1 MNLFSRLQRIGVSKN
16 FPEYVNS
23 KIKLCNAVAFFNLIL
38 VALPFTLISFIYVP
52 KIAFIPILGILAV
65 VLVWL
70 LNKLKVIYFARIL
83 SSVSP
88 ILLTALFAGYL
99 MDRGDQPPLVL
110 VLFMLCF
117 SLVPFLV
124 FDIRERAYMIIS
136 ALINFF
142 IFISIDYTAGFLDAT
157 LDASFIT
164 SGVLYQL
171 NYVISILLAYVIV
184 FLLAFINYRSELK
197 SQQLIENN
205 KKQTQDLHESENV
218 LKKNLEEVQK
228 AQEEEKNRAWVT
240 EGLGR
245 INNLTRQF
253 DDPAALSKEVINE
266 IVKYVDANQG
276 AIYLVEKDEESEEAY
291 MEMKAAFAFGRRK
304 TIKDKVKPGEGLIGQ
319 CYLEKDM
326 IFLTEVPDDF
336 VRIKSG
342 LGDAPP
348 KNIVIMPLMTNE
360 KIEGILEIAS
370 FQVLP
375 KYKVDYLKKLGES
388 LATSFS
394 MNKIN
399 ANTKRLLELSQEQEE
414 QMRSQAEELH
424 QNMEELQA
432 TQEEMERKNK
442 ETQEQNHQLQQQEEE
457 LRQNMEELQATTEE
471 MERKSKE
478 TEEQNE
484 QLQQQEE
491 EMRQNMEELNAQS
504 DEMEKQMNEM
514 MQLQSEM
521 KAREDILNETTII
534 SEADLRGTITYVNQK
549 LIDVAKYSR
558 EEMIGKGH
566 NLFRHPD
573 MPSEV
578 YKLMWD
584 TIQSGKVF
592 RGIVKNRAKDGSVYW
607 VDAVISP
614 VLDVEGKP
622 KKYVGV
628 RYVIE
633 QEEIAQ
639 KLFDEQLKRLGLK

>member
-1 MNLFSRLQRIGVSKN
+1 MNLFSRLQRVGVSKN
-16 FPEYVNS
+16 YPEYVNS
-23 KIKLCNAVAFFNLIL
+23 KIKLCNVVAFFNLIL
-38 VALPFTLISFIYVP
+38 VAVPFTIISFIYVP
-52 KIAFIPILGILAV
+52 KIVFIPILGILAV
-65 VLVWL
+65 VFVWI
-70 LNKLKVIYFARIL
+70 LNKLKAIYFARIL

-88 ILLTALFAGYL
+88 ILLTALFTGYL
-99 MDRGDQPPLVL
+99 MERGDQPPLVL
-110 VLFMLCF
+110 VLFMLGF
-117 SLVPFLV
+117 SLIPFLV

-136 ALINFF
+136 ALINFL
-142 IFISIDYTAGFLDAT
+142 IFMSIDYTAGFLDAS
-157 LDASFIT
+157 LDASFIRT
-164 SGVLYQL
+164 GVLYQL
-171 NYVISILLAYVIV
+171 NYVVAILLSYVIV
-184 FLLAFINYRSELK
+184 FMLAFINYRSELK
-197 SQQLIENN
+197 SQRLIENN
-205 KKQTQDLHESENV
+205 EKQTQDLHESENI

-245 INNLTRQF
+245 INNLTRQY
-253 DDPAALSKEVINE
+253 DNPAALSKEVISE
-266 IVKYVDANQG
+266 IVKYIDANQG

-304 TIKDKVKPGEGLIGQ
+304 AIKDKVRPGEGLIGQ

-326 IFLTEVPDDF
+326 IYLTEVPDDF

-375 KYKVDYLKKLGES
+375 DYKIDYLKKLGES

-432 TQEEMERKNK
+432 TQEEMERKNR
-442 ETQEQNHQLQQQEEE
+442 ETQEQNEQLQQQEEE
-457 LRQNMEELQATTEE
+457 LRQNMEEL
-471 MERKSKE
+471 S
-478 TEEQNE
+478 
-484 QLQQQEE
+484 
-491 EMRQNMEELNAQS
+491 AQS
-504 DEMEKQMNEM
+504 DEMETQMNEM
-514 MQLQSEM
+514 MKLQSEM
-521 KAREDILNETTII
+521 KARENILNETTIV
-534 SEADLRGTITYVNQK
+534 SEADLHGTIIYVNQK
-549 LIDVAKYSR
+549 LIEVAKYSR

-614 VLDVEGKP
+614 VLDAQGKP
-622 KKYVGV
+622 EKYIGV

-639 KLFDEQLKRLGLK
+639 KLFDEQLEKLGLK

>member
-1 MNLFSRLQRIGVSKN
+1 MNIFSRLQRIGVSKN
-16 FPEYVNS
+16 YPEFVNS
-23 KIKLCNAVAFFNLIL
+23 KIKLSNAVAFFNLLL
-38 VALPFTLISFIYVP
+38 VAIPFTVIAYIYVP
-52 KIAFIPILGILAV
+52 TIMYIPLLGVLAV
-65 VLVWL
+65 VLTWL
-70 LNKLKVIYFARIL
+70 LNKYKAIYLARML
-83 SSVSP
+83 SSISP
-88 ILLTALFAGYL
+88 ILLTAIFTGYL
-99 MDRGDQPPLVL
+99 MNRGDQPPLVL
-110 VLFMLCF
+110 VLFMLGF
-117 SLVPFLV
+117 SLIPFLV
-124 FDIRERAYMIIS
+124 FDIREKTYMILS
-136 ALINFF
+136 AVINFILF
-142 IFISIDYTAGFLDAT
+142 VSIDFIAGIFNGSLDA
-157 LDASFIT
+157 DFIT
-164 SGVLYQL
+164 SGILYQL
-171 NYVISILLAYVIV
+171 NFIISILLSYVIV
-184 FLLAFINYRSELK
+184 FMLAYINYRSELK
-197 SQQLIENN
+197 SQKLIEDNA
-205 KKQTQDLHESENV
+205 KQTEELHESENV

-245 INNLTRQF
+245 INNLTRQY
-253 DDPAALSKEVINE
+253 DNPAELSKEVISE

-276 AIYLVEKDEESEEAY
+276 AIYLVEKDEENEEPY

-304 TIKDKVKPGEGLIGQ
+304 SIKDKVKVGEGLIGQ

-360 KIEGILEIAS
+360 KIEGILEVAS

-375 KYKVDYLKKLGES
+375 DYKVDYLKKLGES

-432 TQEEMERKNK
+432 TQEEMERKNR
-442 ETQEQNHQLQQQEEE
+442 ETEEQNQQLQQQEEE
-457 LRQNMEELQATTEE
+457 LRQNMEEL
-471 MERKSKE
+471 S
-478 TEEQNE
+478 
-484 QLQQQEE
+484 
-491 EMRQNMEELNAQS
+491 AQS
-504 DEMEKQMNEM
+504 DEMEHQMNEM

-521 KAREDILNETTII
+521 KAREDILNETTIV
-534 SEADLRGTITYVNQK
+534 SEADLHGTITYVNQK
-549 LIDVAKYSR
+549 LIDTAKYSR

-573 MPSEV
+573 MPSEI

-584 TIQSGKVF
+584 KIQSGEIF
-592 RGIVKNRAKDGSVYW
+592 RGIIKNRAKDGSIYW
-607 VDAVISP
+607 VDATISP
-614 VLDVEGKP
+614 ILHANGKP
-622 KKYVGV
+622 EKYIGV

-633 QEEIAQ
+633 QEEVAQ
-639 KLFDEQLKRLGLK
+639 KLFDEQLVKLGLKK

>member
-1 MNLFSRLQRIGVSKN
+1 MNLFSRLQRVGVSKN
-16 FPEYVNS
+16 YPEYVNS

-38 VALPFTLISFIYVP
+38 VAVPFTIISFIYVP
-52 KIAFIPILGILAV
+52 KIVFIPILGILAV
-65 VLVWL
+65 VFVWI
-70 LNKLKVIYFARIL
+70 LNKLKAIYFARIL

-88 ILLTALFAGYL
+88 ILLTALFTGYL
-99 MDRGDQPPLVL
+99 MERGDQPPLVL
-110 VLFMLCF
+110 VLFMLGF
-117 SLVPFLV
+117 SLIPFLV

-136 ALINFF
+136 ALINFL
-142 IFISIDYTAGFLDAT
+142 IFMSIDYTAGFLDAS
-157 LDASFIT
+157 LDASFIRT
-164 SGVLYQL
+164 GVLYQL
-171 NYVISILLAYVIV
+171 NYVVAILLSYVIV
-184 FLLAFINYRSELK
+184 FMLAFINYRSELK
-197 SQQLIENN
+197 SQRLIENN
-205 KKQTQDLHESENV
+205 EKQTQDLHESENI

-245 INNLTRQF
+245 INNLTRQY
-253 DDPAALSKEVINE
+253 DNPAALSKEVISE
-266 IVKYVDANQG
+266 IVKYIDANQG

-304 TIKDKVKPGEGLIGQ
+304 AIKDKVRPGEGLIGQ

-326 IFLTEVPDDF
+326 IYLTEVPDDF

-375 KYKVDYLKKLGES
+375 DYKIDYLKKLGES

-432 TQEEMERKNK
+432 TQEEMERKNR
-442 ETQEQNHQLQQQEEE
+442 ETQEQNEQLQQQEEE
-457 LRQNMEELQATTEE
+457 LRQNMEEL
-471 MERKSKE
+471 S
-478 TEEQNE
+478 
-484 QLQQQEE
+484 
-491 EMRQNMEELNAQS
+491 AQS
-504 DEMEKQMNEM
+504 DEMETQMNEM
-514 MQLQSEM
+514 MKLQSEM
-521 KAREDILNETTII
+521 KARENILNETTIV
-534 SEADLRGTITYVNQK
+534 SEADLHGTIIYVNQK
-549 LIDVAKYSR
+549 LIEVAKYSR

-614 VLDVEGKP
+614 VLDAQGKP
-622 KKYVGV
+622 EKYIGV

-639 KLFDEQLKRLGLK
+639 KLFDEQLEKLGLK

>member
-1 MNLFSRLQRIGVSKN
+1 MNIFSRLQRIGARKN
-16 FPEYVNS
+16 HPEHVKS
-23 KIKLCNAVAFFNLIL
+23 KIRLSNMAALFIIIF
-38 VALPFTLISFIYVP
+38 VALPFSVISFLYVP
-52 KIAFIPILGILAV
+52 TLLSIPLLGVIAMI
-65 VLVWL
+65 LVWVF
-70 LNKLKVIYFARIL
+70 NRVGAIYLARIL
-83 SSVSP
+83 PAVTP
-88 ILLTALFAGYL
+88 LLLAALFTSNL
-99 MDRGDQPPLVL
+99 MHNNEELPLVMFL
-110 VLFMLCF
+110 IMIAF
-117 SLVPFLV
+117 SIIPFLV
-124 FDIRERAYMIIS
+124 FDIREKGYLIFS
-136 ALINFF
+136 AVFNFVIFLAVDYLPF
-142 IFISIDYTAGFLDAT
+142 IWVDQVNLD
-157 LDASFIT
+157 FIT
-164 SGVLYQL
+164 EGILFQL
-171 NYVISILLAYVIV
+171 NYVVAILLTYSIV
-184 FLLAFINYRSELK
+184 FLLALFNYRSELK
-197 SQQLIENN
+197 SQKLIADNE
-205 KKQTQDLHESENV
+205 KQTKELHESENV

-253 DDPAALSKEVINE
+253 DNPAELSKEVISE

-276 AIYLVEKDEESEEAY
+276 AIYLVEKDEENEEPY

-304 TIKDKVKPGEGLIGQ
+304 SIKDKVQVGEGLIGQ

-360 KIEGILEIAS
+360 KIEGILEVAS

-375 KYKVDYLKKLGES
+375 EYKVDYLKKLGES

-442 ETQEQNHQLQQQEEE
+442 ETEEQNQQLQQQDEE
-457 LRQNMEELQATTEE
+457 LRQNMEEL
-471 MERKSKE
+471 S
-478 TEEQNE
+478 
-484 QLQQQEE
+484 
-491 EMRQNMEELNAQS
+491 AQS
-504 DEMEKQMNEM
+504 DEMEIQMNEM

-521 KAREDILNETTII
+521 KAREDILNESTIV
-534 SEADLRGTITYVNQK
+534 SEADLKGTIIYVNQK
-549 LIDVAKYSR
+549 LIDVAKYSK

-573 MPSEV
+573 MPSEIF
-578 YKLMWD
+578 KLLWD
-584 TIQSGKVF
+584 TIQSGNIF
-592 RGIVKNRAKDGSVYW
+592 RGIIKNKAKDGSVYW
-607 VDAVISP
+607 VDATISP
-614 VLDVEGKP
+614 VLDAKGTLE
-622 KKYVGV
+622 KYIGV

-633 QEEIAQ
+633 QEDVAQ
-639 KLFDEQLKRLGLK
+639 KLFDEQLIRLGLQ

>member
-1 MNLFSRLQRIGVSKN
+1 MNIFSRLQRIGVRDN
-16 FPEYVNS
+16 YPEYGNA
-23 KIKLCNAVAFFNLIL
+23 KIRLSNMAALFIMVFVAVPFSVIAYYYVPELIIIPLLGILVLSLVWVFNRIGAIYLARIL
-38 VALPFTLISFIYVP
+38 VAVTPLLLAATFT
-52 KIAFIPILGILAV
+52 A
-65 VLVWL
+65 
-70 LNKLKVIYFARIL
+70 N
-83 SSVSP
+83 
-88 ILLTALFAGYL
+88 L
-99 MDRGDQPPLVL
+99 MNGNDLRPLVL
-110 VLFMLCF
+110 YLIMISF
-117 SLVPFLV
+117 SIIPFLV
-124 FDIRERAYMIIS
+124 FDIREKKYLIIS
-136 ALINFF
+136 AILNFF
-142 IFISIDYTAGFLDAT
+142 IFSGVEYLPFLWVENVNLDFITEGFL
-157 LDASFIT
+157 F
-164 SGVLYQL
+164 QL
-171 NYVISILLAYVIV
+171 NYLVAFLLTYVVV
-184 FLLAFINYRSELK
+184 FLLAFFNYKSEIK
-197 SQQLIENN
+197 SQQLIEDN
-205 KKQTQDLHESENV
+205 KKQTEELHESENV

-253 DDPAALSKEVINE
+253 DDPAALSKEVISE
-266 IVKYVDANQG
+266 IVKYVDGNQG
-276 AIYLVEKDEESEEAY
+276 AIYLVEKEEENDEPF

-304 TIKDKVKPGEGLIGQ
+304 AIKDKVMPGEGLIGQ
-319 CYLEKDM
+319 CFLEKDM
-326 IFLTEVPDDF
+326 IYLTEVPDDF

-360 KIEGILEIAS
+360 KIEGILEVAS

-375 KYKVDYLKKLGES
+375 DYKVDYLKKLGES

-442 ETQEQNHQLQQQEEE
+442 ETEEQNQQLQQQEEE
-457 LRQNMEELQATTEE
+457 LRQNMEEL
-471 MERKSKE
+471 S
-478 TEEQNE
+478 
-484 QLQQQEE
+484 
-491 EMRQNMEELNAQS
+491 AQS
-504 DEMEKQMNEM
+504 DEMEIQMKEM
-514 MQLQSEM
+514 MKMQSEM
-521 KAREDILNETTII
+521 KAREDILNETTIV
-534 SEADLRGTITYVNQK
+534 SEADLHGTITYVNQK
-549 LIDVAKYSR
+549 LIDTAKYSR

-573 MPSEV
+573 MPSEI

-607 VDAVISP
+607 VDATISP
-614 VLDVEGKP
+614 VLDADGKP
-622 KKYVGV
+622 EKYIGV

-633 QEEIAQ
+633 QEDVAQ
-639 KLFDEQLKRLGLK
+639 KMFDKQLKKLGLK

>member
-1 MNLFSRLQRIGVSKN
+1 MNLFSRLQRVGVSKN
-16 FPEYVNS
+16 YPEYVNS

-38 VALPFTLISFIYVP
+38 VAVPFTIISFIYVP
-52 KIAFIPILGILAV
+52 KIVFIPILGILAV
-65 VLVWL
+65 VFVWI
-70 LNKLKVIYFARIL
+70 LNKLKAIYFARIL

-88 ILLTALFAGYL
+88 ILLTALFTGYL
-99 MDRGDQPPLVL
+99 MERGDQPPLVL
-110 VLFMLCF
+110 VLFMLGF
-117 SLVPFLV
+117 SLIPFLV

-136 ALINFF
+136 ALINFL
-142 IFISIDYTAGFLDAT
+142 IFMSIDYTAGFLDAS
-157 LDASFIT
+157 LDASFIRT
-164 SGVLYQL
+164 GVLFQL
-171 NYVISILLAYVIV
+171 NYVVAILLSYVIV
-184 FLLAFINYRSELK
+184 FMLAFINYRSELK
-197 SQQLIENN
+197 SQRLIENN
-205 KKQTQDLHESENV
+205 EKQTQDLHESENI

-245 INNLTRQF
+245 INNLTRQY
-253 DDPAALSKEVINE
+253 DNPAALSKEVISE
-266 IVKYVDANQG
+266 IVKYIDANQG

-304 TIKDKVKPGEGLIGQ
+304 AIKDKVRPGEGLIGQ

-326 IFLTEVPDDF
+326 IYLTEVPDDF

-375 KYKVDYLKKLGES
+375 DYKIDYLKKLGES

-432 TQEEMERKNK
+432 TQEEMERKNR
-442 ETQEQNHQLQQQEEE
+442 ETQEQNEQLQQQEEE
-457 LRQNMEELQATTEE
+457 LRQNMEEL
-471 MERKSKE
+471 S
-478 TEEQNE
+478 
-484 QLQQQEE
+484 
-491 EMRQNMEELNAQS
+491 AQS
-504 DEMEKQMNEM
+504 DEMETQMNEM
-514 MQLQSEM
+514 MKLQSEM
-521 KAREDILNETTII
+521 KARENILNETTIV
-534 SEADLRGTITYVNQK
+534 SEADLHGTIIYVNQK
-549 LIDVAKYSR
+549 LIEVAKYSR

-614 VLDVEGKP
+614 VLDAQGKP
-622 KKYVGV
+622 EKYIGV

-639 KLFDEQLKRLGLK
+639 KLFDEQLEKLGLK